1 MRIEDWLQ
9 EVFLPR
15 LRDRLKAIRA
25 LDSMFYATDGGKR
38 LRPQMVF
45 AAASAIQEPT
55 SHLPWFSAMTDAAC
69 ALEMIHA
76 HSLIHDDMPCM
87 DNDRYRRGK
96 LTVHAAYGEAE
107 ALLSGD
113 ALLNG
118 AYIVLFNAMDEA
130 DASLSQR
137 ISRAGTLLSRH
148 VGLEGMLGGQVLDM
162 HPISHDRQAIKAM
175 VEKKTSALFSA
186 ACGMGCVLA
195 GGNER
200 HVNDAVRFGNLFG
213 LLFQLKDDEDDR
225 QQDEKEGKYT
235 YWQALREEQNDM
247 RTALFDLAAQRAK
260 ALPHGERLLTLLQG
274 ASTENRLA

>member
-137 ISRAGTLLSRH
+137 ISHAGTLLSRH

-162 HPISHDRQAIKAM
+162 HPISHDRQAIQAM

-247 RTALFDLAAQRAK
+247 RTVLFDLAAQRAK

-274 ASTENRLA
+274 VSTEN

>member
-38 LRPQMVF
+38 LLPQMVF

-162 HPISHDRQAIKAM
+162 HPISHDRQAIQAM

-274 ASTENRLA
+274 VSTEN

>member
-15 LRDRLKAIRA
+15 LRDRLEAIRA

-55 SHLPWFSAMTDAAC
+55 SHLPWFSALTDAAC

-162 HPISHDRQAIKAM
+162 HPISHDRQAIQAM

-186 ACGMGCVLA
+186 ACGMGCILA

-235 YWQALREEQNDM
+235 YWQALREENNDM
-247 RTALFDLAAQRAK
+247 RTVLFDLAAQRAK

-274 ASTENRLA
+274 VSTEN

>member
-15 LRDRLKAIRA
+15 LRDRLEAIRA

-45 AAASAIQEPT
+45 DAASAIQEPT
-55 SHLPWFSAMTDAAC
+55 SHLPWFSALTDAAC

-162 HPISHDRQAIKAM
+162 HPISHDRQAIQAM

-186 ACGMGCVLA
+186 ACGMGCILA

-247 RTALFDLAAQRAK
+247 RTVLFDLAAQRAK

-274 ASTENRLA
+274 VSTEN

>member
-1 MRIEDWLQ
+1 MRIEEWLQ

-15 LRDRLKAIRA
+15 LRDRLEAIRA

-162 HPISHDRQAIKAM
+162 HPISHDRQAIQAM

-235 YWQALREEQNDM
+235 YWQALRDEQNDM
-247 RTALFDLAAQRAK
+247 RTVLFDLATQRAK

-274 ASTENRLA
+274 VSTEN

>member
-15 LRDRLKAIRA
+15 LRDRLKVIRA

-162 HPISHDRQAIKAM
+162 HPISHDRQAIQAM

-247 RTALFDLAAQRAK
+247 RTVLFDLAAQRAK

-274 ASTENRLA
+274 VSTEN

>member
-15 LRDRLKAIRA
+15 LRDRLEAIRA

-55 SHLPWFSAMTDAAC
+55 SHLPWFSALTDAAC

-162 HPISHDRQAIKAM
+162 HPISHDRQAIQAM

-186 ACGMGCVLA
+186 ACGMGCILA

-213 LLFQLKDDEDDR
+213 LLFQFKDDEDDR

-247 RTALFDLAAQRAK
+247 RTVLFDLAAQRAK

-274 ASTENRLA
+274 VSTEN

>member
-162 HPISHDRQAIKAM
+162 HPISHDRQAIQAM

-274 ASTENRLA
+274 VSTEN

>member
-162 HPISHDRQAIKAM
+162 HPISHDRQAIQAM

-247 RTALFDLAAQRAK
+247 RTALFDLAAQRTK

-274 ASTENRLA
+274 VSTEN

>member
-15 LRDRLKAIRA
+15 LRDRLEAIRA

-162 HPISHDRQAIKAM
+162 HPISHDRQAIQAM

-186 ACGMGCVLA
+186 ACGMGCILA

-235 YWQALREEQNDM
+235 YWQVLRDEQNDM
-247 RTALFDLAAQRAK
+247 RTVLFDLAAQRAK

-274 ASTENRLA
+274 VSTEN

>member
-162 HPISHDRQAIKAM
+162 HPISHDRQAIQAM

-235 YWQALREEQNDM
+235 YWQALRDEQNDM
-247 RTALFDLAAQRAK
+247 RTVLFDLAAQRAK

-274 ASTENRLA
+274 VSTEN

>member
-162 HPISHDRQAIKAM
+162 HPISHDRQAIQAM

-186 ACGMGCVLA
+186 ACGMGCILA

-235 YWQALREEQNDM
+235 YWQALRDEQNDM
-247 RTALFDLAAQRAK
+247 RTVLFDLAAQRAK
-260 ALPHGERLLTLLQG
+260 ALPHGERLLTLLQEV
-274 ASTENRLA
+274 STEN

>member
-15 LRDRLKAIRA
+15 LRDRLEAIRA

-55 SHLPWFSAMTDAAC
+55 SHLPWFSALTDAAC

-162 HPISHDRQAIKAM
+162 HPISHDRQAIQAM

-186 ACGMGCVLA
+186 ACGMGCILA

-200 HVNDAVRFGNLFG
+200 HVNAAVRFGNLFG

-247 RTALFDLAAQRAK
+247 RTVLFDLAAQRAK

-274 ASTENRLA
+274 VSTEN

>member
-15 LRDRLKAIRA
+15 LRDRLEAIQA

-55 SHLPWFSAMTDAAC
+55 PLLSWFSAMTDAAC
-69 ALEMIHA
+69 ALEMIHV

-87 DNDRYRRGK
+87 DNDRYRRDK

-118 AYIVLFNAMDEA
+118 AYIVLFNAMGEA
-130 DASLSQR
+130 DTSLSQR
-137 ISRAGTLLSRH
+137 LSRAGALLSRST
-148 VGLEGMLGGQVLDM
+148 GLEGMLGGQVLDM
-162 HPISHDRQAIKAM
+162 HPISHDRQAVQAM

-186 ACGMGCVLA
+186 ACGMGCILA
-195 GGNER
+195 GGDER
-200 HVNDAVRFGNLFG
+200 QVNDAVRFGNLFG

-235 YWQALREEQNDM
+235 YWQALREENDDM
-247 RTALFDLAAQRAK
+247 RTVLFDLAAQRAK

-274 ASTENRLA
+274 VSTEK

>member
-15 LRDRLKAIRA
+15 LRDRLEAIRA

-55 SHLPWFSAMTDAAC
+55 SHLPWFSALTDAAC

-162 HPISHDRQAIKAM
+162 HPISHDRQAIQAM

-274 ASTENRLA
+274 VSTEN

>member
-15 LRDRLKAIRA
+15 LRDRLEAIRA

-162 HPISHDRQAIKAM
+162 HPISHDRQAIQAM

-186 ACGMGCVLA
+186 ACGMGCILA

-235 YWQALREEQNDM
+235 YWQALRDEQNDM
-247 RTALFDLAAQRAK
+247 RTVLFDLAAQRAK

-274 ASTENRLA
+274 VSTEN

>member
-1 MRIEDWLQ
+1 
-9 EVFLPR
+9 
-15 LRDRLKAIRA
+15 
-25 LDSMFYATDGGKR
+25 
-38 LRPQMVF
+38 
-45 AAASAIQEPT
+45 
-55 SHLPWFSAMTDAAC
+55 
-69 ALEMIHA
+69 
-76 HSLIHDDMPCM
+76 M

-118 AYIVLFNAMDEA
+118 AYIVLFNAMGEA
-130 DASLSQR
+130 DTSLSQR
-137 ISRAGTLLSRH
+137 ISRAGTLLSRL

-162 HPISHDRQAIKAM
+162 HPISHDRQAIQAM

-186 ACGMGCVLA
+186 ACGMGCILA
-195 GGNER
+195 GGDER
-200 HVNDAVRFGNLFG
+200 QVNDAVRFGNLFG

-235 YWQALREEQNDM
+235 YWQVLREENNDT
-247 RTALFDLAAQRAK
+247 RTVLFDLAAQRAK

-274 ASTENRLA
+274 VSTEK

>member
-15 LRDRLKAIRA
+15 LRDRLEAIRA

-55 SHLPWFSAMTDAAC
+55 SHLPWFSALTDAAC

-130 DASLSQR
+130 DASHSQR

-162 HPISHDRQAIKAM
+162 HPISHDRQAIQAM

-186 ACGMGCVLA
+186 ACGMGCILA

-247 RTALFDLAAQRAK
+247 RTVLFDLAAQRAK

-274 ASTENRLA
+274 VSTEN

>member
-15 LRDRLKAIRA
+15 LRDRLEAIRA

-55 SHLPWFSAMTDAAC
+55 SHLPWFSALTDAAC

-76 HSLIHDDMPCM
+76 QSLIHDDMPCM

-162 HPISHDRQAIKAM
+162 HPISHDRQAIQAM

-274 ASTENRLA
+274 VSTEN

>member
-15 LRDRLKAIRA
+15 LRDRLEAIRA

-162 HPISHDRQAIKAM
+162 HPISHDRQAIQAM

-235 YWQALREEQNDM
+235 YWQVLRDEQNDI
-247 RTALFDLAAQRAK
+247 RTVLFDLAAQRAK

-274 ASTENRLA
+274 VSTEN

>member
-1 MRIEDWLQ
+1 
-9 EVFLPR
+9 
-15 LRDRLKAIRA
+15 
-25 LDSMFYATDGGKR
+25 
-38 LRPQMVF
+38 
-45 AAASAIQEPT
+45 
-55 SHLPWFSAMTDAAC
+55 MTDAAC

-162 HPISHDRQAIKAM
+162 HPISHDRQAIQAM

-186 ACGMGCVLA
+186 ACGMGCILA

-235 YWQALREEQNDM
+235 YWQALREENNDM
-247 RTALFDLAAQRAK
+247 RTVLFDLAAQRAK
-260 ALPHGERLLTLLQG
+260 ALPHGERLLTLLQEV
-274 ASTENRLA
+274 STEN

>member
-15 LRDRLKAIRA
+15 LRDRLEAIRA

-55 SHLPWFSAMTDAAC
+55 SHLPWFSALTDAAC

-148 VGLEGMLGGQVLDM
+148 VGLEGMLGGQELDM
-162 HPISHDRQAIKAM
+162 HPISHDRQAIQAM

-186 ACGMGCVLA
+186 ACGMGCILA

-247 RTALFDLAAQRAK
+247 RTVLFDLAAQRAK

-274 ASTENRLA
+274 VSTEN

>member
-162 HPISHDRQAIKAM
+162 HPISHDRQAIQAM

-247 RTALFDLAAQRAK
+247 RTVLFDLAAQRAK
-260 ALPHGERLLTLLQG
+260 ALPHGERLLTLLQEV
-274 ASTENRLA
+274 STEN

>member
-55 SHLPWFSAMTDAAC
+55 SNLPWFSAMTDAAC

-162 HPISHDRQAIKAM
+162 HPISHDRQAIQAM

-247 RTALFDLAAQRAK
+247 RTALFDLAAQRTK

-274 ASTENRLA
+274 VSTEN

>member
-9 EVFLPR
+9 EVFLRR
-15 LRDRLKAIRA
+15 LRDRLEAIRA

-55 SHLPWFSAMTDAAC
+55 SHLPWFSALTDAAC

-162 HPISHDRQAIKAM
+162 HPISHDRQAIQAM

-247 RTALFDLAAQRAK
+247 RTVLFDLAAQRAK

-274 ASTENRLA
+274 VSTEN

>member
-15 LRDRLKAIRA
+15 LRDRLEAIRA

-55 SHLPWFSAMTDAAC
+55 SHLPWFSALTDAAC

-162 HPISHDRQAIKAM
+162 HPISHDRQAIQAM

-186 ACGMGCVLA
+186 ACGMGCILA

-274 ASTENRLA
+274 VSTEN

>member
-15 LRDRLKAIRA
+15 LRDRLEAIRA

-55 SHLPWFSAMTDAAC
+55 SHLPGFSALTDAAC

-162 HPISHDRQAIKAM
+162 HPISHDRQAIQAM

-186 ACGMGCVLA
+186 ACGMGCILA

-247 RTALFDLAAQRAK
+247 RTVLFDLAAQRAK

-274 ASTENRLA
+274 VSTEN

>member
-130 DASLSQR
+130 DARLSQR

-162 HPISHDRQAIKAM
+162 HPISHDRQAIQAM

-186 ACGMGCVLA
+186 ACGMGCILA

-213 LLFQLKDDEDDR
+213 LLFQLKDDGDDR

-235 YWQALREEQNDM
+235 YWQVLRDEQNDM
-247 RTALFDLAAQRAK
+247 RTVLFDLAAQRAK

-274 ASTENRLA
+274 VSTEN

>member
-162 HPISHDRQAIKAM
+162 HPISHDRQAIQAM

-186 ACGMGCVLA
+186 ACGMGCILA

-235 YWQALREEQNDM
+235 YWQALRDEQNDM
-247 RTALFDLAAQRAK
+247 RTVLFDLAAQRAK

-274 ASTENRLA
+274 VSTEN

>member
-87 DNDRYRRGK
+87 DNDRYRRDK

-162 HPISHDRQAIKAM
+162 HPISHDRQAIQAM

-274 ASTENRLA
+274 VSTEN

>member
-9 EVFLPR
+9 EVFLPC

-162 HPISHDRQAIKAM
+162 HPISHDRQAIQAM

-247 RTALFDLAAQRAK
+247 RTVLFDLAAQRAK

-274 ASTENRLA
+274 VSTEN

>member
-15 LRDRLKAIRA
+15 LRDRLEAIRA

-118 AYIVLFNAMDEA
+118 AYIVLFNAMGEA
-130 DASLSQR
+130 DTSLSQR
-137 ISRAGTLLSRH
+137 ISRAGTLLSRL

-162 HPISHDRQAIKAM
+162 HPISHDRQAVQAM

-186 ACGMGCVLA
+186 ACGMGCILA
-195 GGNER
+195 GGDER
-200 HVNDAVRFGNLFG
+200 QVNDAVRFGNLFG

-247 RTALFDLAAQRAK
+247 RTVLFDLAAQRAK

-274 ASTENRLA
+274 VSTEK

>member
-162 HPISHDRQAIKAM
+162 HPISHDRQAIQAM

-186 ACGMGCVLA
+186 ACGMGCILA

-213 LLFQLKDDEDDR
+213 LLFQLNDDEDDR

-235 YWQALREEQNDM
+235 YWQALREENNDM
-247 RTALFDLAAQRAK
+247 RTVLFDLAAQRAK

-274 ASTENRLA
+274 VSTEN

>member
-9 EVFLPR
+9 EVFLPC

-118 AYIVLFNAMDEA
+118 AYMVLFNAMDEA

-162 HPISHDRQAIKAM
+162 HPISHDRQAVQAM

-186 ACGMGCVLA
+186 ACGMGCILA

-213 LLFQLKDDEDDR
+213 LLFQLNDDEDDR

-235 YWQALREEQNDM
+235 YWQALREENNEM
-247 RTALFDLAAQRAK
+247 RTVLFDLAAQRAK

-274 ASTENRLA
+274 VSTEN

>member
-15 LRDRLKAIRA
+15 LRDRLEAIRA

-38 LRPQMVF
+38 LRSQMVF

-55 SHLPWFSAMTDAAC
+55 SHLPWFSALTDAAC

-162 HPISHDRQAIKAM
+162 HPISHDRQAIQAM

-186 ACGMGCVLA
+186 ACGMGCILA

-247 RTALFDLAAQRAK
+247 RTVLFDLAAQRAK

-274 ASTENRLA
+274 VSTEN

>member
-15 LRDRLKAIRA
+15 LRDRLEAIRA

-55 SHLPWFSAMTDAAC
+55 SHLPWFSALTDAAC

-118 AYIVLFNAMDEA
+118 AYIVLFNAMDDA

-162 HPISHDRQAIKAM
+162 HPISHDRQAIQAM

-186 ACGMGCVLA
+186 ACGMGCILA

-247 RTALFDLAAQRAK
+247 RTVLFDLAAQRAK

-274 ASTENRLA
+274 VSTEN

>member
-113 ALLNG
+113 SLLNG

-162 HPISHDRQAIKAM
+162 HPISHDRQAIQAM

-274 ASTENRLA
+274 VSTEN

>member
-162 HPISHDRQAIKAM
+162 HPISHDRQAIQAM

-225 QQDEKEGKYT
+225 QQDENEGKYT

-247 RTALFDLAAQRAK
+247 RTVLFDLAAQRAK
-260 ALPHGERLLTLLQG
+260 ALPHGERLLTLLQEV
-274 ASTENRLA
+274 STEN

>member
-55 SHLPWFSAMTDAAC
+55 SHLPTFSAITDAAC

-162 HPISHDRQAIKAM
+162 HPISHDRQAIQAM

-247 RTALFDLAAQRAK
+247 RTVLFDLAAQRAK
-260 ALPHGERLLTLLQG
+260 ALPHGERLLTLLQEV
-274 ASTENRLA
+274 STEN

>member
-55 SHLPWFSAMTDAAC
+55 SHLPWFSAITDAAC

-162 HPISHDRQAIKAM
+162 HPISHDRQAIQSM

-235 YWQALREEQNDM
+235 YWQALREENNDT
-247 RTALFDLAAQRAK
+247 RTVLFDLAAQRAK

-274 ASTENRLA
+274 VSTEN